1 MTSLASPA
9 QPSGLVIAPDPY
21 AVPPAPIAAAAAAA
35 AATTDPYSDAA
46 SPAPAMAASAA
57 PVVASSAAV
66 GVAAS
71 AAAGVA
77 SPAAVAATA
86 ATSDKLNAGPGFPD
100 VFLVEDIERRQG
112 NVGDFLLAESDFV
125 ALSRVPRGLIRR
137 QATRYRRYR
146 RCATSEHYRQPGG
159 PQHRKSFVPTLPFWS
174 LFRVRHDAIP
184 YQILRDNA
192 STPG

>member
-1 MTSLASPA
+1 MNFDPRHLSEQIDIDTSDSTPATGAHLHRWGRILRIAKSTPFVRSRSTA

-21 AVPPAPIAAAAAAA
+21 AVLPAPIAAAAAAA
-35 AATTDPYSDAA
+35 AAAADPNSDAA

-57 PVVASSAAV
+57 PAVASSAAV

-77 SPAAVAATA
+77 SPAAVAAA
-86 ATSDKLNAGPGFPD
+86 AAVSDKLNAGPGFPD

-125 ALSRVPRGLIRR
+125 AIARVPRGRIRR
-137 QATRYRRYR
+137 QATR
-146 RCATSEHYRQPGG
+146 
-159 PQHRKSFVPTLPFWS
+159 
-174 LFRVRHDAIP
+174 
-184 YQILRDNA
+184 
-192 STPG
+192 